1 MIALFKSIFNLT
13 MITLVLIGCSQTN
26 RPLVSQKEIP
36 EYENNHPQSIPKGS
50 NKPIGHGVLERGL
63 KKSLVS
69 SASRSEKN
77 RRFFKLK
84 NVNYY
89 LIGASK
95 GLILEVLGQAH
106 FTRVDPPAQILQF
119 ESGTCFLDL
128 FFYKRKNKLEVKHV
142 SIRSKQVKKI
152 KDEDCFLSLISSRNK

>member
-1 MIALFKSIFNLT
+1 MIVLLKSIFNLT
-13 MITLVLIGCSQTN
+13 IITLVLIGCSQTN
-26 RPLVSQKEIP
+26 RPLVPHREMPKHD
-36 EYENNHPQSIPKGS
+36 NNHPQSIHKGS
-50 NKPIGHGVLERGL
+50 NKPMGHGVLERGL
-63 KKSLVS
+63 KKPLIS

-77 RRFFKLK
+77 RRSFKLK
-84 NVNYY
+84 TVSYY
-89 LIGASK
+89 LNGASK

-128 FFYKRKNKLEVKHV
+128 FFYKRKNELEVKYV

-152 KDEDCFLSLISSRNK
+152 KDDDCFLSLMSSRNE

>member
-1 MIALFKSIFNLT
+1 MIALLKSIFNLT
-13 MITLVLIGCSQTN
+13 MITLVLVGCSQTN
-26 RPLVSQKEIP
+26 RPLISHKEIP
-36 EYENNHPQSIPKGS
+36 KYDNNHPQSIHEGS

-69 SASRSEKN
+69 SASRSKKT
-77 RRFFKLK
+77 RRRFKLK

-89 LIGASK
+89 LIGANKS
-95 GLILEVLGQAH
+95 LILKVLGQAH

-128 FFYKRKNKLEVKHV
+128 FFYKRKKELKVNHV
-142 SIRSKQVKKI
+142 TIRSKQVRKI
-152 KDEDCFLSLISSRNK
+152 KDDDCFLSLMSSRNE

>member
-1 MIALFKSIFNLT
+1 MIALLKSVFNLT
-13 MITLVLIGCSQTN
+13 IITLVLIACSQTN
-26 RPLVSQKEIP
+26 RPLVLHKEIP
-36 EYENNHPQSIPKGS
+36 KHGNNHLQSIHKGS
-50 NKPIGHGVLERGL
+50 NKPIGYGVLERDL

-77 RRFFKLK
+77 RRSFKLK

-89 LIGASK
+89 LIGANK
-95 GLILEVLGQAH
+95 GLILKVLGQAH

-128 FFYKRKNKLEVKHV
+128 FFYKRKNKLKVNHV

-152 KDEDCFLSLISSRNK
+152 KDEDCFLSLMSSRNE